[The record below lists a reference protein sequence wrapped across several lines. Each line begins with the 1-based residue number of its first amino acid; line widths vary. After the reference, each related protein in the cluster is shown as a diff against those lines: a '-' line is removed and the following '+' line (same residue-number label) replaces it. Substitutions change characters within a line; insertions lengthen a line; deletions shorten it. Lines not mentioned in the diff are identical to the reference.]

1 MEEVKK
7 MEGDGFKNSLK
18 LIGGTAL
25 TLLAES
31 LWLKA
36 LGVGLVIAGLGRVK
50 LFGADPARD

>member
-1 MEEVKK
+1 MT
-7 MEGDGFKNSLK
+7 GDGLKNSLK

-50 LFGADPARD
+50 LFGA